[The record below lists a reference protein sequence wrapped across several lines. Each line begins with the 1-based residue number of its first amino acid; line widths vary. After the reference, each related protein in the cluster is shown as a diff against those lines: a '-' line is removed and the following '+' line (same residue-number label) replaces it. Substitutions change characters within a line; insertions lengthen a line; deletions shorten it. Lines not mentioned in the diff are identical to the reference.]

1 MLKVMLTIVFVSST
15 FLFGCDKKD
24 NARYNMLDTD
34 KAEKTALEYMN
45 EKYDKS
51 FSVVRSQKNYDA
63 GYVPTSIQHYWCD
76 VDVKTSDLSRNDS
89 FTVRVTLDDNSEYYI
104 VQWDTYMTTLVE
116 PFLKEHLDTVANS
129 IFNEKYFSFCNK
141 ISGVNCE
148 KGFTSDFIFVSDNS
162 LNDLLHK
169 NDIFGYYIIVIPEKI
184 FEDNSTLNLIYEQF
198 YKELS
203 DSSIKVEVR
212 VYKDDFFE
220 EYKNSVTNGN
230 GIPSGYDQY
239 KVMNETISFKE

>member
-1 MLKVMLTIVFVSST
+1 MTKSS
-15 FLFGCDKKD
+15 LS
-24 NARYNMLDTD
+24 
-34 KAEKTALEYMN
+34 YMN

-148 KGFTSDFIFVSDNS
+148 KGFTSDFIFVSD
-162 LNDLLHK
+162 
-169 NDIFGYYIIVIPEKI
+169 
-184 FEDNSTLNLIYEQF
+184 
-198 YKELS
+198 
-203 DSSIKVEVR
+203 
-212 VYKDDFFE
+212 
-220 EYKNSVTNGN
+220 SV
-230 GIPSGYDQY
+230 
-239 KVMNETISFKE
+239 